1 MLLWDGFDSH
11 RLDHLLLFQLLRRD
25 VLVPAR
31 FAFLVFFIF
40 IANPVATHALMKAAD
55 EAGVK
60 PWKVGKKKMSRGE
73 KIFGMTVTF
82 VILFLFW
89 ILLSPDS
96 FDAFHLIA
104 GVICCGIVT
113 LMSHDLLV
121 GGSDEEFIVKSLRLF
136 RYIPWEFWQIV
147 LANIDVRAYR
157 VLHPKM
163 PIDPLII
170 EFETPLRSDF
180 SLVTLA
186 NSITLTPGTI
196 TISVEPEKG
205 TFRVHAIAKEPADAL
220 LVDQTM
226 QKKVAEVFFVEWPG
240 TDQPSKVS
248 SEERERS

>member
-1 MLLWDGFDSH
+1 MN
-11 RLDHLLLFQLLRRD
+11 R
-25 VLVPAR
+25 
-31 FAFLVFFIF
+31 
-40 IANPVATHALMKAAD
+40 K
-55 EAGVK
+55 
-60 PWKVGKKKMSRGE
+60 E
-73 KIFGMTVTF
+73 KTFGILITF
-82 VILFLFW
+82 GILFLFW
-89 ILLSPDS
+89 ILLSGL

-104 GVICCGIVT
+104 GVICSGIVT

-121 GGSDEEFIVKSLRLF
+121 KGKDEKFIEKSLRLLW
-136 RYIPWEFWQIV
+136 YIPWELWQIV
-147 LANIDVRAYR
+147 LANIDVAIR

-180 SLVTLA
+180 SLITLA

-205 TFRVHAIAKEPADAL
+205 MFRVHAIAKEPADAL

-240 TDQPSKVS
+240 TDQRQEP
-248 SEERERS
+248 E